1 VSLPAAVA
9 LVVFSVVLAF
19 VAGWFVAELYSDEG
33 QRFGSRPSVNAIWG
47 AVLEALPFVWIALP
61 VALIAWLATSVLQ

>member
-1 VSLPAAVA
+1 VSLRAAVA

-19 VAGWFVAELYSDEG
+19 VAGWFVAELYSDER
-33 QRFGSRPSVNAIWG
+33 QRFGSRPSVSASWG

-61 VALIAWLATSVLQ
+61 VALVAWFATGVLQ